1 MNKEKTVPRLR
12 FTGFDGEWEEKKV
25 NSLVTQITREVPKPM
40 FPYQRVS
47 VRSHAKGT
55 FQQMVEDPSTVA
67 MDKLYIVKENDL
79 IINITFAWE
88 HAIAVATKKDDGLFV
103 SHRFPTYRAEG
114 KSDIKFL
121 RFLVSQEEFRRK
133 LEFISPG
140 GAGRNRVLNKKDF
153 LKIKVNVPTN
163 IKEQQKI
170 GYFFTQLDDL
180 IALHQQK
187 LTHLQERKK
196 GLLQKMFPKAGEK
209 VPELRFPGFSGDWEE
224 KKLGEVAERLKSY
237 SLSRDVETSKN
248 TGIKY
253 VHYGDIHTKVADKIT
268 NQSLIPNIKFSEY
281 EILQKGDL
289 ILADASEDYQGIA
302 IPSVIIEDTEFKIVA
317 GLHTIALRPQN
328 VDSIFLYYLIY
339 SPIFRRYGYK
349 TGTGMK
355 VFGITATNVLKFE
368 SAFPTFEEQQR
379 IGLFLDQIDES
390 ISSHQHKLN
399 NLRKRKKALLQQM
412 FI

>member
-1 MNKEKTVPRLR
+1 MVPQLR
-12 FTGFDGEWEEKKV
+12 FPGYSGEWEEKKLGEV
-25 NSLVTQITREVPKPM
+25 VESFEYGLNASAKEFDGKNKYLRITDIDDESHKFKFDSLTSPNIDFDVADNYKLKYGDILFARTGASVGKT
-40 FPYQRVS
+40 YQY
-47 VRSHAKGT
+47 
-55 FQQMVEDPSTVA
+55 VES
-67 MDKLYIVKENDL
+67 
-79 IINITFAWE
+79 
-88 HAIAVATKKDDGLFV
+88 DGLVYFAGFLIRARIMNEYDTDFIFQNTMTFKYNSFIAITSQRSGQPGV
-103 SHRFPTYRAEG
+103 NAKEYGGFKIIFPN
-114 KSDIKFL
+114 L
-121 RFLVSQEEFRRK
+121 
-133 LEFISPG
+133 
-140 GAGRNRVLNKKDF
+140 
-153 LKIKVNVPTN
+153 
-163 IKEQQKI
+163 KEQQKI
-170 GYFFTQLDDL
+170 GSFFTQLDDL

-187 LTHLQERKK
+187 LAHLQERKK